1 MADETIRNNFDKFK
15 KDAIQLAAEF
25 TPEELALYVLT
36 LTVQDPESLPE
47 VEIAREKPLPFKF
60 APGQAKGK
68 GGRGGR
74 DRDRGGRRGDR
85 NDRNRRDDKFK
96 RDNRRQDNKKPHQRT
111 SSEKKTGFVIR
122 NKGER

>member
-1 MADETIRNNFDKFK
+1 MADETIRSNFDKFK

-60 APGQAKGK
+60 APGQPRVKVDVEVATVIAEDAVVIVTTATVAMTSSSAITAVKTTK
-68 GGRGGR
+68 
-74 DRDRGGRRGDR
+74 
-85 NDRNRRDDKFK
+85 N
-96 RDNRRQDNKKPHQRT
+96 HQRT
-111 SSEKKTGFVIR
+111 SSERKQAL
-122 NKGER
+122 

>member
-96 RDNRRQDNKKPHQRT
+96 RDNRRQDNKTTPTHIK
-111 SSEKKTGFVIR
+111 
-122 NKGER
+122 

>member
-47 VEIAREKPLPFKF
+47 VEIARENHYHSSLHLVKPRVKVDVEV
-60 APGQAKGK
+60 ATVIAEDAVVIVTTATVAMTSSSAITAVKTT
-68 GGRGGR
+68 
-74 DRDRGGRRGDR
+74 
-85 NDRNRRDDKFK
+85 
-96 RDNRRQDNKKPHQRT
+96 KPHQRT